1 MHMSAE
7 EVKEYWRD
15 FCDRHDL
22 SDELVAKGEAKID
35 ADPEHWADHTMAEL
49 LESLSGFSRPR

>member
-15 FCDRHDL
+15 FCDRHDV
-22 SDELVAKGEAKID
+22 SDELRAKGEAKIE
-35 ADPEHWADHTMAEL
+35 ADTDHWADHTMAEL
-49 LESLSGFSRPR
+49 LESLSGFRRR